1 MSSIQPSQ
9 PSETEQKLEIPS
21 LETIPN
27 LSSDELDPKQSETF
41 QPGWRFLA
49 AFGSLCI
56 ITLMAALDATSLS
69 VALPVR
75 CSPCPTPRCW
85 LTTGRSWQKL

>member
-1 MSSIQPSQ
+1 MATPSSQSLGDDL
-9 PSETEQKLEIPS
+9 KLEVPQA
-21 LETIPN
+21 EPPN
-27 LSSDELDPKQSETF
+27 DSTSEKSQASTPEKF

-56 ITLMAALDATSLS
+56 ITLMAALDATSIS

-75 CSPCPTPRCW
+75 FPET
-85 LTTGRSWQKL
+85 

>member
-1 MSSIQPSQ
+1 MSTPSTQ
-9 PSETEQKLEIPS
+9 SVMDDPNLEIKTQNPADS
-21 LETIPN
+21 GDSTSEKST
-27 LSSDELDPKQSETF
+27 QSEPEKF

-69 VALPVR
+69 VALPVSR
-75 CSPCPTPRCW
+75 R
-85 LTTGRSWQKL
+85 Q